1 MNAGT
6 QTGSLVNHLYSRMT
20 IGAPEPTV
28 GMGVTMLSWTDRDA
42 GTIVEV
48 NMKKRYIAVTEDSKK
63 RIDNNGIS
71 ESQEYEYNSVMDGH
85 RYYYRKDKKGQW
97 RNWASRVLLRFFI
110 LRRQHEQNRNATV
123 FKDQLSL
130 DTQQR
135 FQVGVGV

>member
-20 IGAPEPTV
+20 IGEPEPTV

-48 NMKKRYIAVTEDSKK
+48 NMKKRYIAVTEDNKK
-63 RIDNNGIS
+63 RTDNNGIS
-71 ESQEYEYNSVMDGH
+71 ESQEYEYTTVMDGH

-97 RNWASRVLLRFFI
+97 RRCYHN
-110 LRRQHEQNRNATV
+110 QNGRLIYGTGG
-123 FKDQLSL
+123 LSIGHRESYY
-130 DTQQR
+130 D
-135 FQVGVGV
+135 FSF

>member
-48 NMKKRYIAVTEDSKK
+48 NMKRRYIAVVEDNAK
-63 RIDNNGIS
+63 RLDNNGIS
-71 ESQEYEYNSVMDGH
+71 EGQEYEFTPNPDGYV
-85 RYYYRKDKKGQW
+85 YYYRKDKKGQW
-97 RNWASRVLLRFFI
+97 RKCYYNENKRLVFGNGGLI
-110 LRRQHEQNRNATV
+110 VGRREKYYD
-123 FKDQLSL
+123 FS
-130 DTQQR
+130 
-135 FQVGVGV
+135 F